1 MRDNLGQVSRLVAA
15 EVTSLRHQCE
25 REKETAQR
33 MKTDAD
39 NVSLFK
45 QWRTQRTRSNGISQ
59 IIVVNLKLKKI
70 LCHNLIQQS
79 KDRTNKYN

>member
-45 QWRTQRTRSNGISQ
+45 QWRKQRTRPSNGTYITSF
-59 IIVVNLKLKKI
+59 VVNLKFKQI

-79 KDRTNKYN
+79 K

>member
-45 QWRTQRTRSNGISQ
+45 QWRNSTPAP
-59 IIVVNLKLKKI
+59 VMVY
-70 LCHNLIQQS
+70 HNFFC
-79 KDRTNKYN
+79 

>member
-45 QWRTQRTRSNGISQ
+45 QWYKQCTRPQQWWAISQ
-59 IIVVNLKLKKI
+59 VFVINLKFKQI

-79 KDRTNKYN
+79 K

>member
-45 QWRTQRTRSNGISQ
+45 Q
-59 IIVVNLKLKKI
+59 
-70 LCHNLIQQS
+70 
-79 KDRTNKYN
+79 